1 MNDPARPC
9 ATHPETLREIAPK
22 SHGHTDGASHI
33 TTPMLYGREGSRIG
47 GGDGEAF
54 HGTVVFI
61 WSGLGTV
68 SDGPMVAG
76 VSSSL
81 SLHASV

>member
-1 MNDPARPC
+1 
-9 ATHPETLREIAPK
+9 
-22 SHGHTDGASHI
+22 
-33 TTPMLYGREGSRIG
+33 MLYSRKGSGIG
-47 GGDGEAF
+47 GGDGEEF

-68 SDGPMVAG
+68 SDYPRVAG
-76 VSSSL
+76 ASSSL